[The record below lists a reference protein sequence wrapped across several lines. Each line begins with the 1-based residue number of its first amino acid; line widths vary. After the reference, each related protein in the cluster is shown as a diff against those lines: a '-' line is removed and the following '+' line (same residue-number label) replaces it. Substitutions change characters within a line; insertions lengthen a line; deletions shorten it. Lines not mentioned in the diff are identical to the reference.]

1 MLICSSFVLSA
12 RNIVSVLYL
21 LFRLANYK
29 EPCKL
34 YRALPLGGNERSH
47 ICTISALFLRKSR
60 NVWQN
65 RKENCS
71 FELQINTVNR
81 LICREH
87 VHKPANNSY
96 LPRPC
101 PGGKH
106 QSSFV
111 PGWSL
116 VLLEDLFLKM
126 NFKIRL
132 VRGARPT

>member
-1 MLICSSFVLSA
+1 MLICSSFVLRA

-34 YRALPLGGNERSH
+34 YRALPLGGKQKISYLHH
-47 ICTISALFLRKSR
+47 ICPLPEKKQKCTA
-60 NVWQN
+60 N

-71 FELQINTVNR
+71 FELQIKTVNR

-101 PGGKH
+101 PGSKH

-126 NFKIRL
+126 NFKIRP